1 MKNSILF
8 TFLFLLSLGIN
19 AQTTVSGTISDGS
32 EGLIGASVQVD
43 GTDKGAV
50 TNLDGMY
57 SISLEDG
64 TYTITASYTGF
75 ESMSKT
81 VNV

>member
-1 MKNSILF
+1 MRNSFLF

-19 AQTTVSGTISDGS
+19 AQNNVSGTISDGT

-43 GTDKGAV
+43 GTDMGAI

-57 SISLEDG
+57 SLNLADG
-64 TYTITASYTGF
+64 TYTLTASYP
-75 ESMSKT
+75 K
-81 VNV
+81 